1 MEITG
6 EVQQFIDA
14 EKAKWQEEYLNPV
27 IAERDSLLQLKPKEE
42 SEQEKEIARLKAELR
57 HAKVVAK
64 LKDAK
69 LDDFIDLINFDDDD
83 VDDRIAKLSD
93 VLQAR
98 QLNNNYI
105 PDQHRQTSKYEQAA
119 SQNDT
124 VGMIGAKLS
133 KLFG

>member
-1 MEITG
+1 MEITE
-6 EVQQFIDA
+6 EVQQLLNA

-27 IAERDSLLQLKPKEE
+27 IAERDRLLQLQPKEE

-57 HAKVVAK
+57 HAKVVSK

-83 VDDRIAKLSD
+83 VDGQIAKLSD

-98 QLNNNYI
+98 QLNNSYI
-105 PDQHRQTSKYEQAA
+105 PDQHRQTSKYDQAA

>member
-1 MEITG
+1 MEITE
-6 EVQQFIDA
+6 EVQQLLNA
-14 EKAKWQEEYLNPV
+14 EKAKWEEEYLYPV

-69 LDDFIDLINFDDDD
+69 LDDFIDLINFDDDN
-83 VDDRIAKLSD
+83 VDDRIAKLNEL
-93 VLQAR
+93 LQAR
-98 QLNNNYI
+98 QLTNSYI

-119 SQNDT
+119 NQNDT